1 MKIIKLTTL
10 LSVFLAASFSLIAED
25 KKNHHDEK
33 ELKYRAAEEKIWRA
47 VKDGKVS
54 EEIAK
59 KRLDGIKKQIWNDEG
74 KKQSPSE
81 QKHEK
86 RQHDKEWKRNINRG
100 PRGPMNQNMQK
111 GFRGPRGPMNQNM
124 QKGFRG
130 PRGPMN
136 QNMQKGFRGPRGPMN
151 QNMQKGFRGPRGPIG
166 SNKKKFK
173 EPQGFKNSKVRET
186 KKNKFKRTNN
196 RGEKKRERSRKKK

>member
-1 MKIIKLTTL
+1 MKKIKLTTL

-25 KKNHHDEK
+25 KKNHHDER
-33 ELKYRAAEEKIWRA
+33 ELKYRAAEEKIWGA

-59 KRLDGIKKQIWNDEG
+59 KRLDGIKKQIWNDEE

-86 RQHDKEWKRNINRG
+86 RQHDKEWKRNIN
-100 PRGPMNQNMQK
+100 
-111 GFRGPRGPMNQNM
+111 
-124 QKGFRG
+124 RG